1 MAERRDD
8 LEGPEVVGP
17 VARGIAGMSTFVS
30 MGRAGEGCERGGG
43 MRAHLAR
50 TGFSTC
56 ENSRQLKTPPGFNTR
71 SGEDKR
77 GQHIFCVQHEPRS

>member
-17 VARGIAGMSTFVS
+17 VARGIAGMV
-30 MGRAGEGCERGGG
+30 GVGQHGEGWGG
-43 MRAHLAR
+43 MRVDGKRAHLAR

>member
-43 MRAHLAR
+43 YAGSLGQDGVLDVRELEAAEDAAR
-50 TGFSTC
+50 L
-56 ENSRQLKTPPGFNTR
+56 Q
-71 SGEDKR
+71 DA
-77 GQHIFCVQHEPRS
+77 V